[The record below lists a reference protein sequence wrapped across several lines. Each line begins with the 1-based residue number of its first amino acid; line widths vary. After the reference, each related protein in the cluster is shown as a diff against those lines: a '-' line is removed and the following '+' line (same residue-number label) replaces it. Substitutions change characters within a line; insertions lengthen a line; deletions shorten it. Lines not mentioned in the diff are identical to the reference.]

1 MWFQVFQVLNFS
13 FVLSVSIYSERTLNG
28 WPLLPWKFW
37 LLQIWWASICP
48 CFTSSMPVLHPYLI
62 SVLISS
68 RGSHLSVC
76 LSVCLYVCVGVTM
89 VRVKSHP
96 SRHWLAELRL
106 KKRSKWWRVSSFHST
121 TRSSTTLLNRRP
133 WVSNSKPTRPPSSSA
148 STLHPPTSFHL
159 FLTCSSC
166 QFSAETVY
174 LGQCLVI
181 FVCHY
186 LWGLHY

>member
-1 MWFQVFQVLNFS
+1 MWFQVFLVLNFS

-28 WPLLPWKFW
+28 WPLLPWKYCFKFGGRAFAPASH
-37 LLQIWWASICP
+37 LLCLCCIRIS
-48 CFTSSMPVLHPYLI
+48 YLCW
-62 SVLISS
+62 
-68 RGSHLSVC
+68 SHHGEVTCLSVC

>member
-1 MWFQVFQVLNFS
+1 MTLTSLKILTASNLVGEHLPLLHIFYACVA
-13 FVLSVSIYSERTLNG
+13 SVSH
-28 WPLLPWKFW
+28 
-37 LLQIWWASICP
+37 ICAD
-48 CFTSSMPVLHPYLI
+48 LI
-62 SVLISS
+62 TGKSLVC
-68 RGSHLSVC
+68 LSVC
-76 LSVCLYVCVGVTM
+76 LSVCLYVCVDVTM